1 MGMFDLTDGPDWPA
15 VAVAALAYFFLGA
28 LWFSPLFGGAYDRA
42 LGVARSAD
50 RGWAPVYFVVPFA
63 GSLALCAA
71 TAWLFG
77 AADVATFAEALA
89 LGLAVGIGCAASV
102 SFTNAVNPKTP
113 RPLLYGA
120 VTGSYHAVG
129 ALVVCAILFA
139 IG

>member
-1 MGMFDLTDGPDWPA
+1 MFGLADAPGWPA
-15 VAVAALAYFFLGA
+15 VAVAALAYFLLGA

-42 LGVARSAD
+42 LGVDRSAE
-50 RGWAPVYFVVPFA
+50 RGWAPVYFVVPFV
-63 GSLALCAA
+63 GSLALSAA
-71 TAWLFG
+71 VAWLFG
-77 AADVATFAEALA
+77 AAGVATLAEALG
-89 LGLAVGIGCAASV
+89 LGLAVGVGCAAPV

-129 ALVVCAILFA
+129 ALAVCAILFA